1 MDNSK
6 TQQPLN
12 LGRLP
17 INGIILED
25 NQHRYKLPGEEREGA
40 IRSFANGFISP
51 FRGLYN
57 GIDECIGYVADFTCS
72 GYDIA
77 KEKLTRKKP
86 KNLALYDNKK
96 RQIVKTALWIALV
109 AAYIAMATDYI
120 QDARQA
126 RVKASGPVATQHQ
139 R

>member
-1 MDNSK
+1 M
-6 TQQPLN
+6 
-12 LGRLP
+12 
-17 INGIILED
+17 
-25 NQHRYKLPGEEREGA
+25 
-40 IRSFANGFISP
+40 
-51 FRGLYN
+51 
-57 GIDECIGYVADFTCS
+57 
-72 GYDIA
+72 
-77 KEKLTRKKP
+77 TRKKP

>member
-40 IRSFANGFISP
+40 IRSFANGFMRP
-51 FRGLYN
+51 FKGLYN
-57 GIDECIGYVADFTCS
+57 GID
-72 GYDIA
+72 
-77 KEKLTRKKP
+77 
-86 KNLALYDNKK
+86 N
-96 RQIVKTALWIALV
+96 ALV
-109 AAYIAMATDYI
+109 MLQILL
-120 QDARQA
+120 
-126 RVKASGPVATQHQ
+126 VPVMMLQKKN
-139 R
+139 